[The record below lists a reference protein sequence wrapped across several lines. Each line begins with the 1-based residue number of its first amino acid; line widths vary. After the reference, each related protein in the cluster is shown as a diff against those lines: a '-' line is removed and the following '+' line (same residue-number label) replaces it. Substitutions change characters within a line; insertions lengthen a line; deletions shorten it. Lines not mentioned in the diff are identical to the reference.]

1 MEHMEHMEHMEQM
14 VIMVARDVRGGE
26 MWGAYRL
33 EDAEAL
39 LEMMSEAVK
48 CGVRAG
54 APTGDWR
61 CGQLSEGRNER
72 REEASRGARG
82 RAQMRKSAYRRA
94 EARRRRT
101 EAHETCRMKIGPK
114 LTFRTDLWFA
124 LGGGA
129 RYGILP
135 ACVHGSSKARW

>member
-1 MEHMEHMEHMEQM
+1 MEQMEQMEQM

-94 EARRRRT
+94 EARGGVRGRMKP
-101 EAHETCRMKIGPK
+101 CRMKKG
-114 LTFRTDLWFA
+114 L
-124 LGGGA
+124 
-129 RYGILP
+129 
-135 ACVHGSSKARW
+135 

>member
-1 MEHMEHMEHMEQM
+1 MEHMEHMEHM
-14 VIMVARDVRGGE
+14 VIMVARDVGGGE

-61 CGQLSEGRNER
+61 CGQLLEGRNER

-82 RAQMRKSAYRRA
+82 RAQMRKSAQRRA
-94 EARRRRT
+94 ET
-101 EAHETCRMKIGPK
+101 HETCRMKIGPK

>member
-48 CGVRAG
+48 CGAHAG

-61 CGQLSEGRNER
+61 YRQLTERAKREARSSGQGC
-72 REEASRGARG
+72 ART
-82 RAQMRKSAYRRA
+82 RTDAQKRA
-94 EARRRRT
+94 EACGD
-101 EAHETCRMKIGPK
+101 A
-114 LTFRTDLWFA
+114 
-124 LGGGA
+124 
-129 RYGILP
+129 
-135 ACVHGSSKARW
+135 